1 MAHSTDGAPDDAPA
15 TRTRR
20 SRNLERDNGWIVV
33 CRIVFYPLTAL
44 LGRRRFRGMEHLQV
58 PAGALLV
65 ANHVSHLD
73 PVYDAVYV
81 RKAGRWPH
89 FMAKASI
96 WKVPGVGTLMRGAR
110 QIPVERSGGAGQQS
124 LQPAIVALNAGRIVV
139 IYPDG
144 TITRDPDTWPMR
156 PKAGV
161 AVLALAGDFPVI
173 PVVNWGTQHVFV
185 PYVKKGRFRPWPRKD
200 VVVAAGPPIDLSAFR
215 GREVDARLVRDV
227 SLHIMGA
234 VRDLL
239 AEVRQE
245 PAPQR
250 FFVPPREPKPGRPS
264 DDPTADPIGG
274 PVAGEAPDEGTGT
287 GA

>member
-1 MAHSTDGAPDDAPA
+1 MAHSRGGTPDRPGPA
-15 TRTRR
+15 TPARGRR
-20 SRNLERDNGWIVV
+20 DAERDNGWITL

-44 LGRRRFRGMEHLQV
+44 LGRRRFGGMEHLQV
-58 PAGALLV
+58 PGGALLV

-89 FMAKASI
+89 FMAKSSI
-96 WKVPGVGTLMRGAR
+96 WKVPGIGTLMRGAR
-110 QIPVERSGGAGQQS
+110 QIPVERTGGAGQQS
-124 LQPAIVALNAGRIVV
+124 LQPAIDALNSGQVVV

-144 TITRDPDTWPMR
+144 TITRDPQTWPMR

-173 PVVNWGTQHVFV
+173 PVVNWGTQRVFV
-185 PYVKKGRFRPWPRKD
+185 PYVKKGRFRPLPRKD
-200 VVVAAGPPIDLSAFR
+200 IVVTAGPPIDLSAFR
-215 GREVDARLVRDV
+215 GKEVDARLVRDV
-227 SLHIMGA
+227 SVHIMTA

-239 AEVRQE
+239 AEVRDE
-245 PAPQR
+245 TAPAK
-250 FFVPPREPKPGRPS
+250 FFVPPKEPRPGRPA
-264 DDPTADPIGG
+264 DDPSTDPIGG
-274 PVAGEAPDEGTGT
+274 PVAGEGTGS

>member
-1 MAHSTDGAPDDAPA
+1 MSDSVADSSDGRTDG
-15 TRTRR
+15 RR
-20 SRNLERDNGWIVV
+20 RPERDNGWIRL
-33 CRIVFYPLTAL
+33 CRIVFYPVTAA
-44 LGRRRFRGMEHLQV
+44 LGRRRFSGMEHLQV
-58 PAGALLV
+58 PGGALLV

-96 WKVPGVGTLMRGAR
+96 WKVPGVGALMRGAR
-110 QIPVERSGGAGQQS
+110 QIPVERTGGAGQQS
-124 LQPAIVALNAGRIVV
+124 LQPAIDALNSGQVVV

-144 TITRDPDTWPMR
+144 TITRDPQAWPMR

-185 PYVKKGRFRPWPRKD
+185 PYVKKGRFRPFPRKD
-200 VVVAAGPPIDLSAFR
+200 VVVTAGPPIDLSAYR
-215 GREVDARLVRDV
+215 GREVDARLIRDV
-227 SLHIMGA
+227 SVHIMTA
-234 VRDLL
+234 VRDLM
-239 AEVRQE
+239 AEVRGE
-245 PAPQR
+245 PAPAK
-250 FFVPPREPKPGRPS
+250 FFVPPKEPRPGRPA
-264 DDPTADPIGG
+264 DDPVVDPGAGSSVDG
-274 PVAGEAPDEGTGT
+274 PGS